1 MATAA
6 ARRAAAAPGAGV
18 RAEFCRLRAAAPVE
32 LRRVGCR
39 RPPLRPAGPREAA
52 AQGAARFGAT
62 GRRGRVIDGR
72 GEAER
77 EDALDSARC
86 RVIDG
91 RGEAEREDALDSARG
106 L

>member
-1 MATAA
+1 
-6 ARRAAAAPGAGV
+6 
-18 RAEFCRLRAAAPVE
+18 
-32 LRRVGCR
+32 
-39 RPPLRPAGPREAA
+39 
-52 AQGAARFGAT
+52 
-62 GRRGRVIDGR
+62 VIDGR